1 MGNFDST
8 SSLAI
13 VLFAALIHASF
24 QASISVL
31 TLMSGHAL
39 GKKASHGRLLRLAGG
54 FVAGVGVMT
63 ALLLSAAAFVSS
75 QLLLGS
81 TPALVWAAVCGAMLG
96 AGLSV
101 WLFYYKNGS
110 GTSLWIP
117 RHLASYLNDRSK
129 ATKQSAE
136 AFGLGLTSVLAEL
149 LFVFAPV
156 VVAAL
161 VLIRLSPEL
170 QLIGTLLYVTVAT
183 LPLVAVGALIGAGH
197 TLASIQKWRESNK
210 KFLQFAAG
218 GGLFALGL
226 YVYVDRVIVAT
237 ISAAGVQ

>member
-1 MGNFDST
+1 MGNFDTT

-13 VLFAALIHASF
+13 ILFAALIHASF

-39 GKKASHGRLLRLAGG
+39 GKKTSHKRLLHLTGG
-54 FVAGVGVMT
+54 FVAGVSTMT
-63 ALLLSAAAFVSS
+63 ILLVATVAFILTQALTE
-75 QLLLGS
+75 G
-81 TPALVWAAVCGAMLG
+81 TPLVVWAVVCGAMLG

-101 WLFYYKNGS
+101 WLFYYRAS
-110 GTSLWIP
+110 HGTSLWLP
-117 RHLASYLNDRSK
+117 HQLASYLNDRSK
-129 ATKQSAE
+129 ATKHTAE
-136 AFGLGLTSVLAEL
+136 AFGLGLVSVLAEL
-149 LFVFAPV
+149 LFVFAPIA
-156 VVAAL
+156 VAVL

-170 QLIGTLLYVTVAT
+170 QLVGTLLYVVVAT
-183 LPLVAVGALIGAGH
+183 LPLVIVGALIGGGH

-226 YVYVDRVIVAT
+226 YVYVERVIVAGV
-237 ISAAGVQ
+237 AAGVQ